1 MLQVSSGDKDQRMK
15 EALITMGASVFSGI
29 TLTKLVGVLV
39 LCFSRTEVFVVYYFQ
54 MYLALV
60 LLGFLHG
67 LVFLPVVLSIFGPP
81 SRCVLVEK
89 QEGRPSIQ
97 SLFRT

>member
-1 MLQVSSGDKDQRMK
+1 MQISSGDRNQRMK
-15 EALITMGASVFSGI
+15 EALTTMGASVFSGI

-67 LVFLPVVLSIFGPP
+67 LVFLPVLLSMLGPP
-81 SRCVLVEK
+81 SRSVLIEK
-89 QEGRPSIQ
+89 QEGRPSTSSQ
-97 SLFRT
+97 F